1 MAKRTDG
8 NQAEI
13 VRALR
18 SAGATVQTLHTVGKG
33 CPDLVVGFRGSNYL
47 LEIKDFRKPP
57 SGRRLTEDETR
68 WHAIWNGQ
76 VTVVKDIDEALAA
89 IGAAGT
95 LGLGGVN

>member
-57 SGRRLTEDETR
+57 SARKLTEDETR

-76 VTVVKDIDEALAA
+76 VAIVKDIDEALAL
-89 IGAAGT
+89 IGAVRTSQSGS
-95 LGLGGVN
+95 VN

>member
-33 CPDLVVGFRGSNYL
+33 CPDLVVGFRGNNYG
-47 LEIKDFRKPP
+47 F
-57 SGRRLTEDETR
+57 
-68 WHAIWNGQ
+68 AN
-76 VTVVKDIDEALAA
+76 
-89 IGAAGT
+89 
-95 LGLGGVN
+95 